1 VQSTVPLAGVAA
13 GVLGTLLGVQPAI
26 MVLVG
31 VHAVACLSILA
42 TDFGRGR
49 DLPVASDDLLGLR

>member
-1 VQSTVPLAGVAA
+1 MPLAGVAV

-26 MVLVG
+26 MVLAG

-42 TDFGRGR
+42 THVGRGR
-49 DLPVASDDLLGLR
+49 DLPVASDDLLALR